1 MYRIKALFSL
11 ILMLCLTACM
21 TAGSLKTEDLH
32 GLWKNEA
39 GQFFLLDERGSLVL
53 LRNAETAG
61 LSWNF
66 DGKVLTLETQRSP
79 DSEPEKQSL
88 YLQKCGLFSLEF
100 LDDGGKPVVWSRS
113 FRKVEVLEGSLFYR
127 ERMMLPPD
135 VLVSVQLRNLEG
147 EMAGSSLVH
156 ADGREELSFAV
167 HYFREDLDTAA
178 RLDAAVFY
186 GEEPLFVTNES
197 VTVELDGR
205 PSVLLHHAVPSQ
217 KEEIPL
223 QGTYWRLKV
232 LDGKPSENFADQ
244 PEAHLILLEKGEAAG
259 SDGCNNF
266 FMSWEISDERIVFT
280 PGGATLRLCPKG
292 EEQARRML
300 QMFPR
305 VNGWKISDGKLEL
318 SSEDSVEAVFE
329 AVEM

>member
-11 ILMLCLTACM
+11 ILTFCLTACM

-39 GQFFLLDERGSLVL
+39 GQFFLLGESGSLIL

-66 DGKVLTLETQRSP
+66 DGKVLALETQSSP
-79 DSEPEKQSL
+79 DREPEQQSL
-88 YLQKCGLFSLEF
+88 YLQKRGLFSLEF

-113 FRKVEVLEGSLFYR
+113 FRKVDVLEGRLFYR

-147 EMAGSSLVH
+147 EMAGRFLAH

-178 RLDAAVFY
+178 QLDAAVFY
-186 GEEPLFVTNES
+186 GEEPLFVTDES
-197 VTVELDGR
+197 MTVDLDGK

-217 KEEIPL
+217 KEDIPL
-223 QGTYWRLKV
+223 QGTYWRLTE
-232 LDGKPSENFADQ
+232 LEGKPSENFADQ
-244 PEAHLILLEKGEAAG
+244 PEAHLILLEKGEAVG

-266 FMSWEISDERIVFT
+266 FMSWEAADERIAFM

-292 EEQARRML
+292 EEQASRML

-318 SSEDSVEAVFE
+318 STETGVEAVFE

>member
-1 MYRIKALFSL
+1 M
-11 ILMLCLTACM
+11 
-21 TAGSLKTEDLH
+21 
-32 GLWKNEA
+32 
-39 GQFFLLDERGSLVL
+39 
-53 LRNAETAG
+53 
-61 LSWNF
+61 
-66 DGKVLTLETQRSP
+66 
-79 DSEPEKQSL
+79 
-88 YLQKCGLFSLEF
+88 
-100 LDDGGKPVVWSRS
+100 
-113 FRKVEVLEGSLFYR
+113 
-127 ERMMLPPD
+127 
-135 VLVSVQLRNLEG
+135 
-147 EMAGSSLVH
+147 
-156 ADGREELSFAV
+156 
-167 HYFREDLDTAA
+167 
-178 RLDAAVFY
+178 
-186 GEEPLFVTNES
+186 
-197 VTVELDGR
+197 TVELDGR
-205 PSVLLHHAVPSQ
+205 PSVLLHYAVPSQ